1 MVKRYAVRFN
11 QKQNQK
17 VENAELQPIIENV
30 QMNFISP
37 THQQMSSNEKKNT
50 KPTVDKVSNE
60 TVSQEMNLTGT
71 AAASAAASSNIGP
84 KTCDIMNSK
93 AKNYH
98 VMSHCELLSHL
109 QEYRQQKRNLR
120 AVLRT
125 FENDFYKKTGRRVE
139 KEDRSNMSSVYTC
152 YKVFSNDLFNMDSV

>member
-1 MVKRYAVRFN
+1 MVKRYAIRFN
-11 QKQNQK
+11 QKQNPK

-37 THQQMSSNEKKNT
+37 THQQMSTDVT
-50 KPTVDKVSNE
+50 KDSKQSLDKVFKE
-60 TVSQEMNLTGT
+60 PAVSLENIPEDT
-71 AAASAAASSNIGP
+71 ATSSNIGQ
-84 KTCDIMNSK
+84 KSCDIMNSK

-98 VMSHCELLSHL
+98 VMSHCELLSNL

-152 YKVFSNDLFNMDSV
+152 YKVFKANLNLI